1 MDFVHSSCDQTCGQ
15 DGEDA
20 GPLLDSE
27 TVDAPAEQRAVV
39 HLGAGDVLRHAV
51 RVVHEHLQFIV
62 QNGVKPAAVEDL
74 GWWNVPQFCA
84 GVELPPKVLL

>member
-1 MDFVHSSCDQTCGQ
+1 MT
-15 DGEDA
+15 
-20 GPLLDSE
+20 
-27 TVDAPAEQRAVV
+27 APHLSAHGVCSPAVEVAVV

-74 GWWNVPQFCA
+74 GWGNVPQFCA